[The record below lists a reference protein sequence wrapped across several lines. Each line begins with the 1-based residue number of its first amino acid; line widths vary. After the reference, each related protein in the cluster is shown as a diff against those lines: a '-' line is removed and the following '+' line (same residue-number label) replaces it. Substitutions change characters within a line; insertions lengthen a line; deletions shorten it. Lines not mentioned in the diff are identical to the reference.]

1 MKHSGGLVFRVLKTL
16 LCLDR
21 KHNGYHTPS
30 QGLLGRR
37 SSDELSGEVSGSE
50 ASCMGASEIPVLE
63 SPAPVSENLDLVP
76 DKLVQVSESSASVSA
91 IPVTVGIAD
100 SDPVGNSVCSKMP
113 HTSASTSSCAADKP
127 TKSGTAGGGVVN
139 PYSISKEKVGV
150 FRHLARQIK
159 LPHSKSVSVEED
171 LLDMECIAS
180 PETNSVPEDSGH
192 PSLEREGPSSAPDDK
207 QELSCNAPKVEN
219 ATRPDE
225 SHVDTDKQT
234 TQPDHQL
241 LSTNTNR
248 VLRDGGSTP
257 DAGIPSVAANS
268 GSLPNEASVRIDEP
282 APAANAHIEGEDVD
296 MDNHR
301 VIQHHVHTVG
311 EQAVAR
317 ALPRMQSNCE
327 DENLNVASPGA
338 TVSLDTEMF
347 SQMPDEMDFIKLT
360 DLFGGHELQEALLGN
375 LYRVQSDAFYCC
387 VCDKKFIC
395 PMKVHQ
401 HLFQHFN
408 VPLFSCTL
416 CQFSCSMK
424 GDLLIHWQKTHPGKV
439 KNVDNLLVKIELLQL
454 LKQETPLMLETF
466 REICREITEDAKK
479 SGQSDAKNGQSLPSK
494 PSVTSQ
500 DATYPQ
506 CSEGN
511 ISMAAPVTPAPNQAG
526 YCGVKSS
533 TRSMLSLGRRA
544 STHHRPRTVEEQET
558 ETSVKHA
565 SSTAEVESS
574 SSKKRRMSGESPSRP
589 KAGTYRVVKTGAISK
604 FKCNACGSMTLSPAG
619 MATHLGSCTHYLN
632 TQPVSKHTDVANRF
646 AQKMRLSPSCSRA
659 AGLLSISVSPK
670 EIATVSES
678 RVQTPSKS
686 DDNLPQP
693 SRLQTK
699 NTRNLKTQQ
708 MSKLALSS
716 KSWAQ
721 KMQMKQSSTRT
732 PSSLCTDASSKD
744 IVDLTASVQETFS
757 ESEESIQE
765 PIQVKAKRRA
775 NQIVDSSSDED
786 GDSNGDVEFN
796 RDESETGELEQ
807 IFMCKNCSFSASS
820 TQKDELLAH
829 VENAHAHLKKLLKCG
844 HCDFLYG
851 NEDRL
856 RSHIKND
863 HPGKPELKE
872 AVPLTSFYNAKEK
885 ENCSPKHRP
894 VKQTM
899 EAEQINIADGE
910 PAQKRRNMAKQT
922 GLRLGPSETE
932 SKVASS
938 TAQVPAAERKKKS
951 ARQRE
956 DLPEQTAHSDIDAR
970 NNLSTARL
978 ESDEEVQ
985 EQSYEMKIMPVVRNS
1000 DAVQHPRKREGPCG
1014 LDYKGQS
1021 AAKQAMLTMQDQLQ
1035 EDNGGSDDEEFD
1047 PSAHHQGLGKR
1058 SAVLDTGEFKNNR
1071 KSTPVPELSKLPA
1084 ELALSQRSLGTL
1096 SQSAHDRLV
1105 PDHKSAVLAA
1115 IPASASGTSSRC
1127 KAGKQ
1132 STEADPISVALDTP
1146 AFSSQQR
1153 KNEKHTIAERSQASA
1168 PRTYGYVLWGP
1179 LKGPV

>member
-1 MKHSGGLVFRVLKTL
+1 MTLFTCSQCASRFLNKQAIQQHWQVKHSGGLVFRVLKTL

-37 SSDELSGEVSGSE
+37 LSDELSDEVSGSE
-50 ASCMGASEIPVLE
+50 ASCMGASEIPVSE
-63 SPAPVSENLDLVP
+63 SPAPVSEKLDPIP

-113 HTSASTSSCAADKP
+113 NVSASTSSCAADKP
-127 TKSGTAGGGVVN
+127 TKSGTAGGDVVN
-139 PYSISKEKVGV
+139 PYSISKERVGV
-150 FRHLARQIK
+150 FQHLARQIK

-171 LLDMECIAS
+171 LLDMECVAS
-180 PETNSVPEDSGH
+180 PETNLVPQDSGH
-192 PSLEREGPSSAPDDK
+192 PSVEQEGPSSAPDDK

-219 ATRPDE
+219 ATRPNE

-241 LSTNTNR
+241 LSMNTNG
-248 VLRDGGSTP
+248 VLHDGGSTP

-268 GSLPNEASVRIDEP
+268 GSLPNETAVRIDEP
-282 APAANAHIEGEDVD
+282 SPAANAHIEDVD
-296 MDNHR
+296 MDNHG

-311 EQAVAR
+311 EQDVAH

-327 DENLNVASPGA
+327 DENLNVAAPGA
-338 TVSLDTEMF
+338 TVSLNTEMF

-360 DLFGGHELQEALLGN
+360 DLFGGNELQEALLGN
-375 LYRVQSDAFYCC
+375 LYCGQSDAFYCC
-387 VCDKKFIC
+387 ICDKKFTEH
-395 PMKVHQ
+395 MKVHQ

-424 GDLLIHWQKTHPGKV
+424 GDLLTHWQKAHPGKV
-439 KNVDNLLVKIELLQL
+439 KNVDNLSVKTELLQL

-479 SGQSDAKNGQSLPSK
+479 SGQNDAKIDHTSPTK

-511 ISMAAPVTPAPNQAG
+511 ISMAAPVTSAPNQAG

-565 SSTAEVESS
+565 SSTAEVEPS

-589 KAGTYRVVKTGAISK
+589 KAGTYRVVKTGAISR
-604 FKCNACGSMTLSPAG
+604 FKCNACGSMTLTLAG
-619 MATHLGSCTHYLN
+619 MTTHLGSCTHYLN
-632 TQPVSKHTDVANRF
+632 TQPVSKHTDVANCF
-646 AQKMRLSPSCSRA
+646 AKKMRLSQSC
-659 AGLLSISVSPK
+659 
-670 EIATVSES
+670 
-678 RVQTPSKS
+678 
-686 DDNLPQP
+686 
-693 SRLQTK
+693 
-699 NTRNLKTQQ
+699 
-708 MSKLALSS
+708 
-716 KSWAQ
+716 
-721 KMQMKQSSTRT
+721 TRT

-765 PIQVKAKRRA
+765 PVQVKAKRRV

-796 RDESETGELEQ
+796 RDKESETGELEQ
-807 IFMCKNCSFSASS
+807 IFKCKNCSFSASS
-820 TQKDELLAH
+820 TQKDELVAH
-829 VENAHAHLKKLLKCG
+829 LENAHAHLKKLLKCG

-872 AVPLTSFYNAKEK
+872 AAPLTSFYNVKEK
-885 ENCSPKHRP
+885 ENCSPKHRS
-894 VKQTM
+894 VKETM
-899 EAEQINIADGE
+899 EVEQINAADGE

-951 ARQRE
+951 ARPRE
-956 DLPEQTAHSDIDAR
+956 DLPEETAHSDIDAH

-985 EQSYEMKIMPVVRNS
+985 EQTSEMKIMPMVRNS
-1000 DAVQHPRKREGPCG
+1000 NAVQHPRKREGPHG
-1014 LDYKGQS
+1014 LDYKGQ
-1021 AAKQAMLTMQDQLQ
+1021 MQDQLQ
-1035 EDNGGSDDEEFD
+1035 EDSGGSDDEFD
-1047 PSAHHQGLGKR
+1047 PSAHHQQPVQGLGKR
-1058 SAVLDTGEFKNNR
+1058 SAVLDTGEFKNNK
-1071 KSTPVPELSKLPA
+1071 KSTPTPELSKLPA
-1084 ELALSQRSLGTL
+1084 GLALSQRSLGTL
-1096 SQSAHDRLV
+1096 SQSVNDKLV

-1115 IPASASGTSSRC
+1115 MPASSSGTSSHC
-1127 KAGKQ
+1127 KAGKR
-1132 STEADPISVALDTP
+1132 STETDSISVALDT
-1146 AFSSQQR
+1146 AASSSQQK
-1153 KNEKHTIAERSQASA
+1153 KNEKHTSAERSQATA
-1168 PRTYGYVLWGP
+1168 PRTYRYVGFVGTL
-1179 LKGPV
+1179 